1 MVMTRAWRHGTAVAQ
16 DFPVER
22 VSDLLRRDDDCFVW
36 VDHVDPGPADLDQL
50 EDELGVHVLA
60 VEDALER
67 GQRPK
72 LDRYRDSLFLVVY
85 DVQGLDAQGDLVTHE
100 VKAFVTHRA
109 LVTIHG
115 PEVDLRSVGRRLDA
129 DADLAA
135 HGVPW
140 LVWALLDAVVDHA
153 TKAVEDIEARID
165 DLEDDLFEH
174 GNPREQ
180 QIQRRSFRLRKA
192 LGVLRRQVV
201 PTRDSVAS
209 LLHGDAETVVDG
221 IRPYFRDV
229 EDHLVSIADTVDQ
242 LRDAVSS
249 VLDTN
254 LNLASNRQNTV
265 MKKVTSWAAIIA
277 IPTAITGFFGQNVAF
292 PGEGHWSG
300 LFASV
305 SLIVV
310 TSLVLYRVFRAK
322 DWL

>member
-1 MVMTRAWRHGTAVAQ
+1 MVRTRAWRNGDAAER
-16 DFPVER
+16 DFPVDR
-22 VSDLLRRDDDCFVW
+22 VSDLVADADTFVW
-36 VDHVDPGPADLDQL
+36 VDYTDPVHDDLVQV
-50 EDELGVHVLA
+50 EQELGIHALA
-60 VEDALER
+60 VEDAVEQ

-85 DVQGLDAQGDLVTHE
+85 DVGGLGEDGELVTHE
-100 VKAFVTHRA
+100 VKAFVTEHA

-115 PEVDLRSVGRRLDA
+115 ADVDTAAMEHRLDA
-129 DADLAA
+129 NADVAE

-153 TKAVEDIEARID
+153 TETVEDIERRID
-165 DLEDDLFEH
+165 DLEDDLFER
-174 GNPREQ
+174 GNAREQ

-192 LGVLRRQVV
+192 LGVLRRLVV

-209 LLHGDAETVVDG
+209 LLHGDAETISDG

-229 EDHLVSIADTVDQ
+229 EDHLVSISDSVEQ

-277 IPTAITGFFGQNVAF
+277 IPTAITGFFGQNVTF
-292 PGEGHWSG
+292 PGEGAWSG
-300 LFASV
+300 LYV
-305 SLIVV
+305 SLALIVAS
-310 TSLVLYRVFRAK
+310 SLVLYRVFKAR

>member
-1 MVMTRAWRHGTAVAQ
+1 MVSTRSWRNGSDAER
-16 DFPVER
+16 DFPVDR
-22 VSDLLRRDDDCFVW
+22 VSDLVADEDAFVW
-36 VDHVDPGPADLDQL
+36 IDYTDPSAADLEQV
-50 EDELGVHVLA
+50 EEELGIHALA
-60 VEDALER
+60 VEDAVEH

-85 DVQGLDAQGDLVTHE
+85 DVHGRDSEGELITRE
-100 VKAFVTHRA
+100 VKAFVTKRA

-115 PEVDLRSVGRRLDA
+115 ADVDIAAVERRLASNSDMA
-129 DADLAA
+129 E

-153 TKAVEDIEARID
+153 TAVVEQIEQDIDA
-165 DLEDDLFEH
+165 LEDDLFEH
-174 GNPREQ
+174 GDPREQ

-201 PTRDSVAS
+201 PTKDSVAS
-209 LLHGDAETVVDG
+209 LLHGDAETIVNG

-229 EDHLVSIADTVDQ
+229 EDHLVSISDSVDQ
-242 LRDAVSS
+242 LRDAVGS

-277 IPTAITGFFGQNVAF
+277 IPTAITGFFGQNVTF

-305 SLIVV
+305 ALIIV
-310 TSLVLYRVFRAK
+310 TSLLLYRSFKHR

>member
-1 MVMTRAWRHGTAVAQ
+1 MVLTRAWRNGIAAER
-16 DFPVER
+16 DFPVDR
-22 VSDLLRRDDDCFVW
+22 VSDLIAAEDTFVW
-36 VDHVDPGPADLDQL
+36 VDYTDPRPADLEQV
-50 EDELGVHVLA
+50 EEELGIHALA
-60 VEDALER
+60 VEDAVER

-85 DVQGLDAQGDLVTHE
+85 DIDGLDADGDLVTHE
-100 VKAFVTHRA
+100 VKAFVTKRA

-115 PEVDLRSVGRRLDA
+115 ADVDTGAVERRLDTTA
-129 DADLAA
+129 DIAD

-140 LVWALLDAVVDHA
+140 LVWGLLDAVTDHA
-153 TKAVEDIEARID
+153 TSTVEDIERRID
-165 DLEDDLFEH
+165 ELEDDLFEH
-174 GNPREQ
+174 GDPREQ

-209 LLHGDAETVVDG
+209 LLHGDAETVSDG

-229 EDHLVSIADTVDQ
+229 EDHLVSIADSVEQ

-254 LNLASNRQNTV
+254 LNLSSNRQNTV

-292 PGEGHWSG
+292 PGEGHWGG
-300 LFASV
+300 LFASLA
-305 SLIVV
+305 LIVV
-310 TSLVLYRVFRAK
+310 SSLVLYRVFKAK

>member
-1 MVMTRAWRHGTAVAQ
+1 MVRTRAWRNGDAAER
-16 DFPVER
+16 DFPVDR
-22 VSDLLRRDDDCFVW
+22 VSDLVADADTFVW
-36 VDHVDPGPADLDQL
+36 VDYTDPVHDDLVQV
-50 EDELGVHVLA
+50 EQELGIHALA
-60 VEDALER
+60 VEDAVEQ

-72 LDRYRDSLFLVVY
+72 LDRYRESLFLVVY
-85 DVQGLDAQGDLVTHE
+85 DVGGLGEDGELVTHE
-100 VKAFVTHRA
+100 VKAFVTEHA

-115 PEVDLRSVGRRLDA
+115 ADVDTAAMEHRLDA
-129 DADLAA
+129 NADVAE

-153 TKAVEDIEARID
+153 TETVEDIERRID
-165 DLEDDLFEH
+165 DLEDDLFER
-174 GNPREQ
+174 GNAREQ

-192 LGVLRRQVV
+192 LGVLRRLVV

-209 LLHGDAETVVDG
+209 LLHGDAETISDG

-229 EDHLVSIADTVDQ
+229 EDHLVSISDSVEQ

-277 IPTAITGFFGQNVAF
+277 IPTAITGFFGQNVTF
-292 PGEGHWSG
+292 PGEGAWSG
-300 LFASV
+300 LYV
-305 SLIVV
+305 SLALIVAS
-310 TSLVLYRVFRAK
+310 SLVLYRVFKAR

>member
-1 MVMTRAWRHGTAVAQ
+1 MVRTRAWRNGDAAER
-16 DFPVER
+16 DFPVDR
-22 VSDLLRRDDDCFVW
+22 ISDLVADADTFVW
-36 VDHVDPGPADLDQL
+36 VDYTDPVHDDLVQV
-50 EDELGVHVLA
+50 EQELGIHALA
-60 VEDALER
+60 VEDAVEH

-85 DVQGLDAQGDLVTHE
+85 DVGGLGEDGELVTHE
-100 VKAFVTHRA
+100 VKAFVTDHA

-115 PEVDLRSVGRRLDA
+115 ADVDTSAMEHRLDA
-129 DADLAA
+129 NADIAD

-153 TKAVEDIEARID
+153 TDTVEDIERRID
-165 DLEDDLFEH
+165 TLEDDLFER
-174 GNPREQ
+174 GNAREQ

-192 LGVLRRQVV
+192 LGVLRRLVV

-209 LLHGDAETVVDG
+209 LLHGDAETISDG

-229 EDHLVSIADTVDQ
+229 EDHVVSISDSVEQ

-277 IPTAITGFFGQNVAF
+277 IPTAITGFFGQNVTF
-292 PGEGHWSG
+292 PGEGAWSG
-300 LFASV
+300 LYV
-305 SLIVV
+305 SLALIVAS
-310 TSLVLYRVFRAK
+310 SLVLYRVFKAR

>member
-1 MVMTRAWRHGTAVAQ
+1 MVMTRAWRDGTAVAQ
-16 DFPVER
+16 DFPVEQ
-22 VSDLLRRDDDCFVW
+22 VSDLLGRDDDCFVW
-36 VDHVDPGPADLDQL
+36 VDHVDPGPSDLDQL

-60 VEDALER
+60 VEDALES

-85 DVQGLDAQGDLVTHE
+85 DVQGLGADGDLVTHE

-115 PEVDLRSVGRRLDA
+115 PEVDLRSVQRRLDA
-129 DADLAA
+129 DADLAD

-209 LLHGDAETVVDG
+209 LLHGDAEAIVDG

-249 VLDTN
+249 VLDTS

-277 IPTAITGFFGQNVAF
+277 IPTAITGFFGQNVTF

-305 SLIVV
+305 SLIVA
-310 TSLVLYRVFRAK
+310 TSLVLYRVFKTK

>member
-1 MVMTRAWRHGTAVAQ
+1 MVRTRAWRNGDATER
-16 DFPVER
+16 DFPVDR
-22 VSDLLRRDDDCFVW
+22 ISDVVADSGIVW
-36 VDHVDPGPADLDQL
+36 VDYTDPTHADLEQV
-50 EDELGVHVLA
+50 EAELGIHALA
-60 VEDALER
+60 VEDAVEH

-85 DVQGLDAQGDLVTHE
+85 DVDGLGDDGGLVTHE
-100 VKAFVTHRA
+100 VKAFVTEHA

-115 PEVDLRSVGRRLDA
+115 ADVDTSAMEHRLTANA
-129 DADLAA
+129 DIAG

-140 LVWALLDAVVDHA
+140 LMWALLDAVVDHA
-153 TKAVEDIEARID
+153 TDTVEDIERRID
-165 DLEDDLFEH
+165 DLEDDLFERS
-174 GNPREQ
+174 NAREQ

-192 LGVLRRQVV
+192 LGVLRRLVV

-209 LLHGDAETVVDG
+209 LLHGDAETISDG

-229 EDHLVSIADTVDQ
+229 EDHLVSISDSVEQ

-277 IPTAITGFFGQNVAF
+277 VPTAITGAFGMNVAF

-300 LFASV
+300 LSLAIGLAVVSSLLLYASFK
-305 SLIVV
+305 
-310 TSLVLYRVFRAK
+310 RR

>member
-1 MVMTRAWRHGTAVAQ
+1 MVSTRSWRNGSDAER
-16 DFPVER
+16 DFPVDR
-22 VSDLLRRDDDCFVW
+22 VSDLVADEDAFVW
-36 VDHVDPGPADLDQL
+36 IDYTDPSATDLRQV
-50 EDELGVHVLA
+50 EEELGIHALA
-60 VEDALER
+60 VEDAVEH

-85 DVQGLDAQGDLVTHE
+85 DVHGRDAEGELVTRE
-100 VKAFVTHRA
+100 VKAFVTKRA

-115 PEVDLRSVGRRLDA
+115 ADVDIAAVERRLASNA
-129 DADLAA
+129 DMAE

-153 TKAVEDIEARID
+153 TAVVEQIEQDIDA
-165 DLEDDLFEH
+165 LEDDLFEH
-174 GNPREQ
+174 GDPREQ

-201 PTRDSVAS
+201 PTKDSVAS
-209 LLHGDAETVVDG
+209 LLHGDAETIVNG

-229 EDHLVSIADTVDQ
+229 EDHLVSIADSVDQ
-242 LRDAVSS
+242 LRDAVGS

-277 IPTAITGFFGQNVAF
+277 IPTAITGFFGQNVTF

-305 SLIVV
+305 ALIIV
-310 TSLVLYRVFRAK
+310 TSLLLYRSFKHR

>member
-1 MVMTRAWRHGTAVAQ
+1 MVRTRAWRNGGAAEQ
-16 DFPVER
+16 DFPVDR
-22 VSDLLRRDDDCFVW
+22 ISDLVADADTFVW
-36 VDHVDPGPADLDQL
+36 IDYTDPEHADLEQV
-50 EDELGVHVLA
+50 EEELGIHALA
-60 VEDALER
+60 VEDAVEH

-85 DVQGLDAQGDLVTHE
+85 DVGGLDDDGALVTHE
-100 VKAFVTHRA
+100 VKAFVTEHA

-115 PEVDLRSVGRRLDA
+115 ADVDTTAMEHRLDA
-129 DADLAA
+129 NADVAD

-153 TKAVEDIEARID
+153 TETVEDIERRID
-165 DLEDDLFEH
+165 DLEDDLFER

-192 LGVLRRQVV
+192 LGVMRRLVV

-209 LLHGDAETVVDG
+209 LLHGDAETISDG

-229 EDHLVSIADTVDQ
+229 EDHLVSISDSVEQ

-254 LNLASNRQNTV
+254 LNLSSNRQNTV

-277 IPTAITGFFGQNVAF
+277 VPTAITGAFGMNVAF

-300 LFASV
+300 LALAVGLAVVSSLLLYASFK
-305 SLIVV
+305 
-310 TSLVLYRVFRAK
+310 RR

>member
-1 MVMTRAWRHGTAVAQ
+1 MVMTRAWRDGTAVER
-16 DFPVER
+16 DFPVDR
-22 VSDLLRRDDDCFVW
+22 VSDLVERDDGTFVW
-36 VDHVDPGPADLDQL
+36 VDHTDPRPGDLAQL
-50 EDELGVHVLA
+50 EDELGVHALA

-85 DVQGLDAQGDLVTHE
+85 DASGLDDDGDLVTHE

-115 PEVDLRSVGRRLDA
+115 PEVDLGAVERRLDA
-129 DADLAA
+129 NADLSE

-153 TKAVEDIEARID
+153 TAVVEDVEARID

-174 GNPREQ
+174 GDPREQ

-201 PTRDSVAS
+201 PTRDSVGS
-209 LLHGDAETVVDG
+209 LLHGDASSIVDG

-229 EDHLVSIADTVDQ
+229 EDHLVSIGDSVEQ

-277 IPTAITGFFGQNVAF
+277 IPTAITGFFGQNVTF

-300 LFASV
+300 LAASV
-305 SLIVV
+305 SLIIA
-310 TSLVLYRVFRAK
+310 TSLVLYRVFKSK

>member
-1 MVMTRAWRHGTAVAQ
+1 MVTTRSWRNGEPGER
-16 DFPVER
+16 DFPVEH
-22 VSDLLRRDDDCFVW
+22 VSDLIARPGTVVW
-36 VDHVDPGPADLDQL
+36 VDYTDPRAADLEQV
-50 EDELGVHVLA
+50 EEELGIHALA
-60 VEDALER
+60 VEDAVER

-85 DVQGLDAQGDLVTHE
+85 DVGGLDDAGDLVTHE
-100 VKAFVTHRA
+100 VKAFVTEHA

-115 PEVDLRSVGRRLDA
+115 ADVSTDGVERRLHA
-129 DADLAA
+129 NADLAD

-140 LVWALLDAVVDHA
+140 LVWGLLDAVVDHA
-153 TKAVEDIEARID
+153 TSTVEDIERRID
-165 DLEDDLFEH
+165 ELEDDLFEH
-174 GNPREQ
+174 GTPREK

-209 LLHGDAETVVDG
+209 FLHGDAESIQDG

-229 EDHLVSIADTVDQ
+229 EDHLVSVADSVDQ
-242 LRDAVSS
+242 LRDSVSS

-277 IPTAITGFFGQNVAF
+277 IPTAITGFFGQNVTF
-292 PGEGHWSG
+292 PGESHWSG
-300 LFASV
+300 LFLSLG
-305 SLIVV
+305 LIVV
-310 TSLVLYRVFRAK
+310 SSLVLYRVFRTK

>member
-1 MVMTRAWRHGTAVAQ
+1 MVRTRAWRNGDAAER
-16 DFPVER
+16 DFPVDR
-22 VSDLLRRDDDCFVW
+22 ISDLVADADTFVW
-36 VDHVDPGPADLDQL
+36 VDYTDPVHDDLVQV
-50 EDELGVHVLA
+50 EQELGIHALA
-60 VEDALER
+60 VEDAVEH

-85 DVQGLDAQGDLVTHE
+85 DVGGLGEDGELVTHE
-100 VKAFVTHRA
+100 VKAFVTEHA

-115 PEVDLRSVGRRLDA
+115 ADVDTAAMEHRLDA
-129 DADLAA
+129 NADVAD

-153 TKAVEDIEARID
+153 TETVEDIERRID
-165 DLEDDLFEH
+165 ALEDDLFER

-192 LGVLRRQVV
+192 LGVMRRLVV
-201 PTRDSVAS
+201 PTRDSVGS
-209 LLHGDAETVVDG
+209 LLHGDAETISDG

-229 EDHLVSIADTVDQ
+229 EDHLVSISDSVEQ

-254 LNLASNRQNTV
+254 LNLSSNRQNTV

-277 IPTAITGFFGQNVAF
+277 IPTAITGFFGQNVTF
-292 PGEGHWSG
+292 PGEGAWSG
-300 LFASV
+300 LYV
-305 SLIVV
+305 SLALIVAS
-310 TSLVLYRVFRAK
+310 SLVLYRVFKAR

>member
-1 MVMTRAWRHGTAVAQ
+1 MVMTRAWRNGTAAEQ
-16 DFPVER
+16 DFPVDR
-22 VSDLLRRDDDCFVW
+22 ISDLVAEDDTFVW
-36 VDHVDPGPADLDQL
+36 VDYTDPEASDLEQV
-50 EDELGVHVLA
+50 ETELGIHALA
-60 VEDALER
+60 VEDAVER

-85 DVQGLDAQGDLVTHE
+85 DVGGLDDAGDLTTHE
-100 VKAFVTHRA
+100 VKAFVTERA

-115 PEVDLRSVGRRLDA
+115 ADVDTGAVERRLSANTDIA
-129 DADLAA
+129 D

-140 LVWALLDAVVDHA
+140 LMWGLLDAVTDHA
-153 TKAVEDIEARID
+153 TTAIEDIERRID
-165 DLEDDLFEH
+165 GLEEDLFEH

-192 LGVLRRQVV
+192 LAVLRRQVV

-209 LLHGDAETVVDG
+209 LLHGDAETISDG

-229 EDHLVSIADTVDQ
+229 EDHLVTIRDSVDQ

-277 IPTAITGFFGQNVAF
+277 IPTAITGFFGQNVTF
-292 PGEGHWSG
+292 PGESHWSG
-300 LFASV
+300 LWLSLG
-305 SLIVV
+305 LIVT
-310 TSLVLYRVFRAK
+310 TSLVLYRVFKSK

>member
-1 MVMTRAWRHGTAVAQ
+1 MVSTRSWRNGSDAER
-16 DFPVER
+16 DFPVDR
-22 VSDLLRRDDDCFVW
+22 VSDLVADEDAFVW
-36 VDHVDPGPADLDQL
+36 IDYTDPSAADLRQV
-50 EDELGVHVLA
+50 EEELGIHALA
-60 VEDALER
+60 VEDAVEH

-85 DVQGLDAQGDLVTHE
+85 DVHGRDAEGELITRE
-100 VKAFVTHRA
+100 VKAFVTKRA

-115 PEVDLRSVGRRLDA
+115 ADVDIAAVERRLASNSDMA
-129 DADLAA
+129 E

-153 TKAVEDIEARID
+153 TAVVEQIGQDIDA
-165 DLEDDLFEH
+165 LEDDLFEH
-174 GNPREQ
+174 GDPREQ

-201 PTRDSVAS
+201 PTKDSVAS
-209 LLHGDAETVVDG
+209 LLHGDAETIVNG

-229 EDHLVSIADTVDQ
+229 EDHLVSIADSVDQ
-242 LRDAVSS
+242 LRDAVGS

-277 IPTAITGFFGQNVAF
+277 IPTAITGFFGQNVTF

-305 SLIVV
+305 ALIIV
-310 TSLVLYRVFRAK
+310 TSLLLYRSFKHR

>member
-1 MVMTRAWRHGTAVAQ
+1 MVRTRAWRNGDATEQ
-16 DFPVER
+16 DFPVDR
-22 VSDLLRRDDDCFVW
+22 ISDVIADSGIVW
-36 VDHVDPGPADLDQL
+36 VDYTDPTHADLEQV
-50 EDELGVHVLA
+50 EAELGIHALA
-60 VEDALER
+60 VEDAVEH
-67 GQRPK
+67 GQRAK

-85 DVQGLDAQGDLVTHE
+85 DVGGLGDDGELVTHE
-100 VKAFVTHRA
+100 VKAFVTEHA

-115 PEVDLRSVGRRLDA
+115 ADVDTSAMEHRLTANA
-129 DADLAA
+129 DIAG

-153 TKAVEDIEARID
+153 TDTVEDIERRID
-165 DLEDDLFEH
+165 DLEDDLFER
-174 GNPREQ
+174 GNAREQ

-192 LGVLRRQVV
+192 LGVLRRLVV

-209 LLHGDAETVVDG
+209 LLHGDAETIADG

-229 EDHLVSIADTVDQ
+229 EDHLVSISDSVEQ

-277 IPTAITGFFGQNVAF
+277 IPTAITGFFGQNVTF
-292 PGEGHWSG
+292 PGEGAWSG
-300 LFASV
+300 LYASLA
-305 SLIVV
+305 LIVAS
-310 TSLVLYRVFRAK
+310 SLVLYRVFKAR

>member
-1 MVMTRAWRHGTAVAQ
+1 MVVTRAWRNGTAAER

-22 VSDLLRRDDDCFVW
+22 VSDLIGADDTFVW
-36 VDHVDPGPADLDQL
+36 VDYTDPRAADLEQV
-50 EDELGVHVLA
+50 EEELGIHALA
-60 VEDALER
+60 VEDAVER

-85 DVQGLDAQGDLVTHE
+85 DVDGLDADGELVTHE
-100 VKAFVTHRA
+100 VKAFVTRQA

-115 PEVDLRSVGRRLDA
+115 ADVDTGAIGRRLDA
-129 DADLAA
+129 NADIAD

-140 LVWALLDAVVDHA
+140 LVWGLLDAVTDHA
-153 TKAVEDIEARID
+153 TSTVEDIERRID
-165 DLEDDLFEH
+165 ELEDDLFEH
-174 GNPREQ
+174 GDPREQ

-209 LLHGDAETVVDG
+209 LLHGDAETISDG

-229 EDHLVSIADTVDQ
+229 EDHLQSIADSVDQ

-277 IPTAITGFFGQNVAF
+277 IPTAITGFFGQNVTF
-292 PGEGHWSG
+292 PGEGQWGG

-305 SLIVV
+305 ALIVAS
-310 TSLVLYRVFRAK
+310 SLVLYRVFRAK

>member
-1 MVMTRAWRHGTAVAQ
+1 MVRTRAWRNGAVTEQ
-16 DFPVER
+16 DFPVDR
-22 VSDLLRRDDDCFVW
+22 ISDLVSDPDTFVW
-36 VDHVDPGPADLDQL
+36 VDYTDPQGADLEHVEQ
-50 EDELGVHVLA
+50 ELGLHALA
-60 VEDALER
+60 VEDALEH

-85 DVQGLDAQGDLVTHE
+85 DVGWTRDGELATHE
-100 VKAFVTHRA
+100 VKAFVTERA

-115 PEVDLRSVGRRLDA
+115 TDVDTSSMEHRLATND
-129 DADLAA
+129 DVAA

-153 TKAVEDIEARID
+153 TDVVESIEQAID
-165 DLEDDLFEH
+165 DLEDDLFERSD
-174 GNPREQ
+174 PREQ

-192 LGVLRRQVV
+192 LGVIRRLVV
-201 PTRDSVAS
+201 PTRDGVSS
-209 LLHGDAETVVDG
+209 LLHGDAEAVGTG

-229 EDHLVSIADTVDQ
+229 EDHLVSISDSVEQ

-277 IPTAITGFFGQNVAF
+277 IPTAITGFFGQNVTF
-292 PGEGHWSG
+292 PGEGQWSG

-305 SLIVV
+305 SLIIA
-310 TSLVLYRVFRAK
+310 TSLLLYRAFRSR

>member
-1 MVMTRAWRHGTAVAQ
+1 MVRTRAWRNGSAAEQ
-16 DFPVER
+16 DFPVDR
-22 VSDLLRRDDDCFVW
+22 ISDLVADADTFVW
-36 VDHVDPGPADLDQL
+36 IDYTDPEHADLEQV
-50 EDELGVHVLA
+50 EEELGIHALA
-60 VEDALER
+60 VEDAVEH

-85 DVQGLDAQGDLVTHE
+85 DVGGLGDDGALVTHE
-100 VKAFVTHRA
+100 VKAFVTEHA

-115 PEVDLRSVGRRLDA
+115 TDVDTTAMEHRLDA
-129 DADLAA
+129 NADIAD

-153 TKAVEDIEARID
+153 TETVEDIERRID
-165 DLEDDLFEH
+165 DLEDDLFER

-192 LGVLRRQVV
+192 LGVMRRLVV

-209 LLHGDAETVVDG
+209 LLHGDAETIVDG

-229 EDHLVSIADTVDQ
+229 EDHLVSISDSVEQ

-254 LNLASNRQNTV
+254 LNLSSNRQNTV

-277 IPTAITGFFGQNVAF
+277 IPTAITGFFGQNVTF
-292 PGEGHWSG
+292 PGEGARSG
-300 LFASV
+300 LYLSLA
-305 SLIVV
+305 LIV
-310 TSLVLYRVFRAK
+310 TSSLLLYRAFKSR

>member
-1 MVMTRAWRHGTAVAQ
+1 MVSTRSWRNGSDAER
-16 DFPVER
+16 DFPVDR
-22 VSDLLRRDDDCFVW
+22 ISDLVADEDTFVW
-36 VDHVDPGPADLDQL
+36 IDYTDPSAADLQQV
-50 EDELGVHVLA
+50 EEELGIHALA
-60 VEDALER
+60 VEDAVEH

-85 DVQGLDAQGDLVTHE
+85 DVHGRDADGELVTRE
-100 VKAFVTHRA
+100 VKAFVTKRA

-115 PEVDLRSVGRRLDA
+115 GDVDIAAVERRLASNSDMA
-129 DADLAA
+129 E

-153 TKAVEDIEARID
+153 TAVVEQIEQDIDA
-165 DLEDDLFEH
+165 LEDDLFEH
-174 GNPREQ
+174 GDPREQ

-201 PTRDSVAS
+201 PTKDSVAS
-209 LLHGDAETVVDG
+209 LLHGDAETIVNG

-229 EDHLVSIADTVDQ
+229 EDHLVSIADSVDQ
-242 LRDAVSS
+242 LRDAVGS

-277 IPTAITGFFGQNVAF
+277 IPTAITGFFGQNVTF

-300 LFASV
+300 LFASLA
-305 SLIVV
+305 LIIV
-310 TSLVLYRVFRAK
+310 TSLGLYRSFKHR

>member
-1 MVMTRAWRHGTAVAQ
+1 MVSTRSWRNGSAAER
-16 DFPVER
+16 DFPVEQI
-22 VSDLLRRDDDCFVW
+22 SDLVADEDTFLWIDYTDPEASDLE
-36 VDHVDPGPADLDQL
+36 HV
-50 EDELGVHVLA
+50 EEELGIHALA
-60 VEDALER
+60 VEDALEP

-72 LDRYRDSLFLVVY
+72 LDRYRESLFLVVY
-85 DVQGLDAQGDLVTHE
+85 DVGGRDASGTLVTHE
-100 VKAFVTHRA
+100 VKAFVTERA

-115 PEVDLRSVGRRLDA
+115 ADFDTAEVARRLDA
-129 DADLAA
+129 DADQAD

-140 LVWALLDAVVDHA
+140 LVWGLLDTVVDHA
-153 TKAVEDIEARID
+153 STAVEDIERAID
-165 DLEDDLFEH
+165 DLEDDLFER

-180 QIQRRSFRLRKA
+180 QIQRRSFALRKA
-192 LGVLRRQVV
+192 LGVVRRLVV
-201 PTRDSVAS
+201 PTKDSVAS
-209 LLHGDAETVVDG
+209 LLHGDAETIADG

-229 EDHLVSIADTVDQ
+229 EDHLVSIADSVEQ

-277 IPTAITGFFGQNVAF
+277 IPTAITGFFGQNVTF
-292 PGEGHWSG
+292 PGEGHWGG
-300 LFASV
+300 LIASV

-310 TSLVLYRVFRAK
+310 SSLLLYRSFKRR

>member
-1 MVMTRAWRHGTAVAQ
+1 MVTTRSWRNGEPGER
-16 DFPVER
+16 DFPVDR
-22 VSDLLRRDDDCFVW
+22 ISDLVAEDGAFVW
-36 VDHVDPGPADLDQL
+36 IDYTDPAAADLEQV
-50 EDELGVHVLA
+50 EEELGIHALA
-60 VEDALER
+60 VEDAVER

-72 LDRYRDSLFLVVY
+72 LDRYRQSLFLVVY
-85 DVQGLDAQGDLVTHE
+85 DVGGLDDDGDLSVHE
-100 VKAFVTHRA
+100 VKAFVTSRA
-109 LVTIHG
+109 LVTMHAAD
-115 PEVDLRSVGRRLDA
+115 VDTTGMERRLHA
-129 DADLAA
+129 NADLAD

-140 LVWALLDAVVDHA
+140 LVWGLLDTVVDHA
-153 TKAVEDIEARID
+153 TTAVEDIERRID

-209 LLHGDAETVVDG
+209 MLHGDADTIVDG
-221 IRPYFRDV
+221 IRPYYRDV
-229 EDHLVSIADTVDQ
+229 EDHLVSIADSVEQ

-254 LNLASNRQNTV
+254 LNLASNRQNVV

-277 IPTAITGFFGQNVAF
+277 VPTAITGAFGMNVTF

-300 LFASV
+300 LFAAVGLATAS
-305 SLIVV
+305 SL
-310 TSLVLYRVFRAK
+310 LLYGSFKKR

>member
-1 MVMTRAWRHGTAVAQ
+1 MVVTRAWRNGNAAER
-16 DFPVER
+16 DFPVDR
-22 VSDLLRRDDDCFVW
+22 ISDVIADEGAFVW
-36 VDHVDPGPADLDQL
+36 VDYTDPDPTDLEHVEA
-50 EDELGVHVLA
+50 ELGIHALA
-60 VEDALER
+60 VEDAVER

-85 DVQGLDAQGDLVTHE
+85 DVAGLDDAGDLVTHE
-100 VKAFVTHRA
+100 VKAFVTEHA

-115 PEVDLRSVGRRLDA
+115 ADVDTGAVERRLDA
-129 DADLAA
+129 NADIAD

-140 LVWALLDAVVDHA
+140 LVWGLLDAVTDHA
-153 TKAVEDIEARID
+153 TNTVEDIERRID
-165 DLEDDLFEH
+165 ALEDDLFEH
-174 GNPREQ
+174 GDPREQ

-209 LLHGDAETVVDG
+209 LLHGDAETISDG

-229 EDHLVSIADTVDQ
+229 EDHLVAIADSVEQ

-254 LNLASNRQNTV
+254 LNLSSNRQNTV

-277 IPTAITGFFGQNVAF
+277 VPTAITGAFGMNVTF
-292 PGEGHWSG
+292 PGESHWSG
-300 LFASV
+300 LFLAMGLVVVSSLLLYASFK
-305 SLIVV
+305 
-310 TSLVLYRVFRAK
+310 RR